1 MVKKGNKDFKSGLD
15 MIIQSTVINEESET
29 SKDFKVEAATKRSG
43 QVVAKEKEKQMTFTM
58 PESLKRNIK
67 KYCAANDVTIRELLI
82 NSVSSYMKINE

>member
-1 MVKKGNKDFKSGLD
+1 
-15 MIIQSTVINEESET
+15 
-29 SKDFKVEAATKRSG
+29 
-43 QVVAKEKEKQMTFTM
+43 VAKEKEKQMTFTM